1 MTDPSFPAPGR
12 ICVPCR
18 LAAIGAVVLTVA
30 GGLFAYRKLKV
41 GAPMPTL
48 AIDEAQK
55 IRATVTA
62 KSEPRG

>member
-1 MTDPSFPAPGR
+1 M
-12 ICVPCR
+12 
-18 LAAIGAVVLTVA
+18 A